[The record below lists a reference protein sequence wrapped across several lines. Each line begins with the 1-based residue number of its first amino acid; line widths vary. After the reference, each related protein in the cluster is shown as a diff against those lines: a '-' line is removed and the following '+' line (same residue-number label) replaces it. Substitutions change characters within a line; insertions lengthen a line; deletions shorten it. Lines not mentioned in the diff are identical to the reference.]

1 MRQPRINGT
10 SLRAADTSRTRVR
23 RMGWQG
29 VQTAKDGKNSGSK
42 TDKAPKQK
50 RTRRFCSYSLHKI
63 NENKKEMNRTT
74 KL

>member
-1 MRQPRINGT
+1 MRAVMRQ
-10 SLRAADTSRTRVR
+10 RVSPTFGR
-23 RMGWQG
+23 